1 MSQEGMF
8 IQLGLLQSGGRI
20 LNREI
25 ATNLQPTTQTPSAA
39 NHKIAPII
47 DAKFAENPPK

>member
-25 ATNLQPTTQTPSAA
+25 ATNLQPTTQTPAA
-39 NHKIAPII
+39 NHKKAPII